1 MSVLHIIGTVQ
12 HQSRTETVTVITYKY
27 DVTCW
32 PIDRS
37 WFWKGATLGH
47 LGRMER
53 WISGSALYCCSDI
66 ASCPPIPLN
75 IWILLQIY
83 IQLKFMSSGVEC
95 WTLLRTLVTKI
106 VCFQIY
112 NTHNLGNYT
121 EILLHQARIFY
132 TCTACG
138 ASDKYQVCFTLGA
151 EAAFCRSLVK
161 MDIYWRNQTTTFGP
175 CHICFQCGHNFE
187 ADIFNT
193 IGKDEN
199 IALSNIRPPTKKKQR
214 ICYVSIY
221 TSCNM

>member
-1 MSVLHIIGTVQ
+1 M
-12 HQSRTETVTVITYKY
+12 
-27 DVTCW
+27 
-32 PIDRS
+32 DRS

-83 IQLKFMSSGVEC
+83 IQLKFMSSGVEF
-95 WTLLRTLVTKI
+95 WTLLRTLLTKI
-106 VCFQIY
+106 VCFQLY

-161 MDIYWRNQTTTFGP
+161 MDILIFGEIRRRLLVCAIFAFNVGTILRLTSSILLVKMKIEP
-175 CHICFQCGHNFE
+175 SQISDPPQKTKNLLCQHLHI
-187 ADIFNT
+187 
-193 IGKDEN
+193 
-199 IALSNIRPPTKKKQR
+199 L
-214 ICYVSIY
+214 
-221 TSCNM
+221 